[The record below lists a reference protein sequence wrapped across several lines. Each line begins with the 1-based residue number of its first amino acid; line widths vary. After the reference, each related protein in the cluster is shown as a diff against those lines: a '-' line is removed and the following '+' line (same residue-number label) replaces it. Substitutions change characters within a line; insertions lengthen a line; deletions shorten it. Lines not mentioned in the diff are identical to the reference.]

1 MKTLIVERDERGVVS
16 VQLNRLE
23 KKNAIDYQMFQD
35 LLEVFDEMSRSDTD
49 RVLVLSGAG
58 GNFSAGADLGGD
70 TPLPPAR
77 PHALLRVGG
86 ARAPPAAAAGDRED
100 PRRRGRRRAQPRAR
114 LRSDRDRAVGAPL
127 GDAEGMAQTVNT
139 ASEDTRE
146 AIRAFSTRASPSSA
160 GVSRWGRG
168 RNSARSRP
176 RILTLAAH
184 EAH

>member
-23 KKNAIDYQMFQD
+23 KRNTIDYQMFQE

-58 GNFSAGADLGGD
+58 GNFRR
-70 TPLPPAR
+70 PAR
-77 PHALLRVGG
+77 
-86 ARAPPAAAAGDRED
+86 GDSGIFPQSE
-100 PRRRGRRRAQPRAR
+100 PKFRGRWPMG
-114 LRSDRDRAVGAPL
+114 S
-127 GDAEGMAQTVNT
+127 
-139 ASEDTRE
+139 
-146 AIRAFSTRASPSSA
+146 
-160 GVSRWGRG
+160 G